1 MCSAGSCMFSAG
13 KINSVSFFY
22 TVINFIAV
30 WIKSESKMSEKCQV
44 DDISP
49 LIPFLCFSPTLF
61 LFLNVGPY
69 RTLSG
74 DTMQV
79 LLFVMSLVSPVLIG
93 IRCRRI

>member
-22 TVINFIAV
+22 TVINFIAL

-49 LIPFLCFSPTLF
+49 LNNTLPVF
-61 LFLNVGPY
+61 F
-69 RTLSG
+69 TH
-74 DTMQV
+74 
-79 LLFVMSLVSPVLIG
+79 FVPVLKCG
-93 IRCRRI
+93 ALSNTFR